1 MKCIRCGA
9 EVKPRRRRDRCPACK
24 RPFAINPARDP
35 FGMTDAEFRDAI
47 RRVSGIGRHFFG
59 ARQLWAEINRGRPIP
74 VKGGMGRLSA
84 AGLVVGSVA
93 GTALG
98 AAGGIDGLVVLV
110 IGFKSGLLLSLIGHL
125 LSPDRRDKRLA
136 RTVSYDVFLAEQLA
150 RWQSV
155 HGPIARLVPE
165 PGPGVPADA
174 ADAADTSR
182 DHVVV
187 TQHAVTAAML
197 VANGFHREHGCAV
210 LSLDGY
216 PYGAAET
223 AREALRRNPRLT
235 VFALHD
241 ASAEGL
247 QLPFTLRE
255 PAWFP
260 DHTTLV
266 VDAGLRSAS
275 YDYCLRA
282 GLPLPVDQGPP
293 ATLPAHVRQAL
304 TPREVTWFEAGYR
317 ADLDPLRPRVIMQ
330 LLLRAILATG
340 NPGQPAHT
348 EARRSTVAA
357 GTFVWADSLP
367 AAAANPA
374 AAVRTKGTAAASRRN
389 GADAP

>member
-1 MKCIRCGA
+1 MRCIRCGA
-9 EVKPRRRRDRCPACK
+9 EVRPRRRRDHCPACK

-47 RRVSGIGRHFFG
+47 RRVSGIGRHCFS
-59 ARQLWAEINRGRPIP
+59 ARQLWAEINRGRPLP
-74 VKGGMGRLSA
+74 VKGGMGCLT
-84 AGLVVGSVA
+84 AGGLIVGGVG
-93 GTALG
+93 GTALA
-98 AAGGIDGLVVLV
+98 AAGGIDGLVALV
-110 IGFKSGLLLSLIGHL
+110 IGLKAALFLSLIGHL
-125 LSPDRRDKRLA
+125 LTPDRRDKRLA
-136 RTVSYDVFLAEQLA
+136 RTVSYDVFLTGHLA

-174 ADAADTSR
+174 ADVSCDR
-182 DHVVV
+182 VVV

-197 VANGFHREHGCAV
+197 VANGFDRVHGCAV

-216 PYGAAET
+216 PYGTAEA
-223 AREALRRNPRLT
+223 ARETLRRNPRLT

-260 DHTTLV
+260 DRTTLV
-266 VDAGLRSAS
+266 VDAGVRSAT

-282 GLPLPVDQGPP
+282 GVPLPVLDGPP
-293 ATLPAHVRQAL
+293 VTLPAHVRQAL
-304 TPREVTWFEAGYR
+304 TPEEVKWFEAGYR
-317 ADLDPLRPRVIMQ
+317 AELDPLRPRVIMQ

-340 NPGQPAHT
+340 HPGQRAHA
-348 EARRSTVAA
+348 EARQRTVAA

-367 AAAANPA
+367 AAAADPA
-374 AAVRTKGTAAASRRN
+374 AVVRTKATASRRR